1 MKKESKVLG
10 LLLLL
15 IGLILIHYNIINNF
29 WYEKI
34 ENNKI
39 TNYFKN
45 DYDAVP
51 MTKKKKIIELS
62 NKGFYKSYIG
72 IIEIPKISLKKG
84 FYRINSKYNN
94 VANGIE
100 VLKDSTFPERKNSTL
115 ILASHSG
122 NSKVSHFKD
131 LIYLTKN
138 NLVYIYYKNKKY
150 IYKIEECDK
159 TNKNGHI
166 KIKQYEK
173 GRRLILTTCKND
185 ELDKQY
191 TCYAINIEER
201 N

>member
-1 MKKESKVLG
+1 MQKGSKVLA

-15 IGLILIHYNIINNF
+15 IGFILIHYNAINDF
-29 WYEKI
+29 WYENT

-45 DYDAVP
+45 DYDTVP
-51 MTKKKKIIELS
+51 STKKKKITKTINKVS
-62 NKGFYKSYIG
+62 NQSYIG
-72 IIEIPKISLKKG
+72 IIEIPKINLKKG
-84 FYRINSKYNN
+84 FYQINSKYNN

-100 VLKDSTFPERKNSTL
+100 VLKESTFPEKTNSTL

-131 LIYLTKN
+131 LIYLTN
-138 NLVYIYYKNKKY
+138 NDLVYIYYKAKKY
-150 IYKIEECDK
+150 IYKIEKCYK
-159 TNKNGHI
+159 TNKNGYI
-166 KIKQYEK
+166 KIKSYKK
-173 GRRLILTTCKND
+173 GRRIILTTCKND

-191 TCYAINIEER
+191 TCYATNIEER